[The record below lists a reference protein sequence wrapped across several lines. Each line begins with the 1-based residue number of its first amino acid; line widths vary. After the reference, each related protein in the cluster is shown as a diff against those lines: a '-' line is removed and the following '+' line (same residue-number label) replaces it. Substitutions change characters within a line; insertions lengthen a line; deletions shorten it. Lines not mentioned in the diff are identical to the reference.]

1 MAVRDVEVAVVGDDP
16 SQFSTLR
23 LEPLDDDLCWLVLD
37 RPHRLNAMSSA
48 MREEFPAALEVVA
61 DGPWKVLLLRG
72 EGRAFSSGADLGDFM
87 ATVDVADVVAVRAAV
102 DQWHRAILA
111 LRALPQA
118 TVAGV
123 HGPTYGGGA
132 NLALAAD
139 VVVAGSSLRMVQS
152 YVDIGASVDIGG
164 SWLLPRLAGRAWGR
178 RLLLTG
184 EPVDADRAVELGL
197 VTEVVP
203 DDDLPG
209 HLVAL
214 GRVLAA
220 KEPGVLRAI
229 RGLLDAGDDASLAEQ
244 LDREADTVAAIVDGA
259 AVRAATARY
268 DP

>member
-1 MAVRDVEVAVVGDDP
+1 MADP
-16 SQFSTLR
+16 PEFSTLR

-48 MREEFPAALEVVA
+48 MRDEFPAALQVVA
-61 DGPWKVLLLRG
+61 AGPWKVLLLRG

-87 ATVDVADVVAVRAAV
+87 ATVDASDVSAVRAAV
-102 DQWHRAILA
+102 EQWHQAILA
-111 LRALPQA
+111 MRRLPQA

-139 VVVAGSSLRMVQS
+139 VVVAGSSLEMVQS

-164 SWLLPRLAGRAWGR
+164 SWVLPRLVGRAWGR

-197 VTEVVP
+197 VSEVVA
-203 DDDLPG
+203 DADLPA
-209 HLVAL
+209 HVEQI
-214 GRVLAA
+214 GRVLAT

-229 RGLLDAGDDASLAEQ
+229 RALLDASDDATLAEQ

-259 AVRAATARY
+259 AFRDATARF
-268 DP
+268 DA